1 MIHVL
6 IERHI
11 AEGMLTTYEA
21 LSRSGLQQTYTVH
34 GFISGE
40 TFANVDDDHHRFV
53 LGKWKTKRDWN
64 RWYQS
69 TERMEIMNKINPVL
83 TGSEKI
89 LILEN

>member
-11 AEGMLTTYEA
+11 AEGMLSTYEE
-21 LSRSGLQQTYTVH
+21 LSRSGLQQTYSVH

-40 TFANVDDDHHRFV
+40 TFANVNDVNQRFV
-53 LGKWKTKRDWN
+53 LGKWKTQKDWN
-64 RWYQS
+64 RWFQS

-83 TGSEKI
+83 TMPEKI